1 MLRQFMEKRLLP
13 SFIPFKPKSTNTSF
27 TIARGNN
34 EIRVRKNIKINFP
47 KKNDVVMNTYLVHR

>member
-1 MLRQFMEKRLLP
+1 MEKRLLQ
-13 SFIPFKPKSTNTSF
+13 SFIPFKPKSTNPSF

-34 EIRVRKNIKINFP
+34 EIRVRKNIKINFQ